1 MKKFLIQLQAAVPS
15 IIYAIILLVIAFIV
29 AGIARKLIVKL
40 LKKIKADKYTD
51 RLGVVDEETGSSL
64 DFIGNLVYFVVFL
77 LFLPAVLDKLG
88 MQGVSSPITNFVS
101 KFLNFIPSV
110 IAAAIILAVGIFLA
124 RLIRQLVTPV
134 LKRLKVDKLQEKAGV
149 SSEETVMLSTV
160 IAQVI
165 YVLILIM
172 VITAAL
178 QALNI
183 SAISEPAIAMLDMVF
198 AAIPRLFVAI
208 AIIVIGNSIAK
219 MVGKLLESILSS
231 VGADGLIHKITA
243 SDNDKLR
250 DFSLSQFTGNFVRYI
265 MLLFFIVE
273 GFNFLNFE
281 VLQSVGEGIISY
293 IPYLVSAV
301 LIMGIAFFVATW
313 VEGLI
318 LKKFSNSKAMA
329 IITKTLIIAIAIF
342 MTLSQLGFA
351 RPIVN
356 SAFIIIL
363 GSLAVAFAVSFGIG
377 GRDFAA
383 NVLKKVEKKMDVV
396 EE

>member
-1 MKKFLIQLQAAVPS
+1 M
-15 IIYAIILLVIAFIV
+15 
-29 AGIARKLIVKL
+29 
-40 LKKIKADKYTD
+40 
-51 RLGVVDEETGSSL
+51 
-64 DFIGNLVYFVVFL
+64 
-77 LFLPAVLDKLG
+77 VL
-88 MQGVSSPITNFVS
+88 
-101 KFLNFIPSV
+101 
-110 IAAAIILAVGIFLA
+110 
-124 RLIRQLVTPV
+124 
-134 LKRLKVDKLQEKAGV
+134 
-149 SSEETVMLSTV
+149 
-160 IAQVI
+160 
-165 YVLILIM
+165 Y
-172 VITAAL
+172 
-178 QALNI
+178 
-183 SAISEPAIAMLDMVF
+183 
-198 AAIPRLFVAI
+198 
-208 AIIVIGNSIAK
+208 
-219 MVGKLLESILSS
+219 
-231 VGADGLIHKITA
+231 KITA